1 MEQFTVTFDKW
12 LPFCHLM
19 GLYNSNHDSLSFH
32 FKDRIADYIR
42 SYIITNPDYDNE
54 NGVNGDDQEEP

>member
-1 MEQFTVTFDKW
+1 
-12 LPFCHLM
+12 M